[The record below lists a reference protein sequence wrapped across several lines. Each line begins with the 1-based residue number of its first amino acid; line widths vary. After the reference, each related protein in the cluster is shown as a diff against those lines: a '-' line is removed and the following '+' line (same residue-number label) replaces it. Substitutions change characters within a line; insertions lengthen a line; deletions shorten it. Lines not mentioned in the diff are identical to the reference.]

1 MELADEPKSWVE
13 EARNRVK
20 RISDLDPKDR
30 LDIVYGIGLCCS
42 TLAKS
47 MQGWMQWIG
56 NLSLKDFEQRELEEI
71 FGIIKKATVQLME
84 LDIDKTSKYEESHGL
99 RQKPKRRIVLV
110 AEFSIHPI
118 GVGTSVGRYVKA
130 AVRAMSKIPG
140 LTVDVTP
147 MSSVLEAASIGT
159 ILEAVEVSHRA
170 LRSMGARRISSSLRI
185 DERLDK
191 RRTMSDKVRG
201 LKRSTSPKS

>member
-1 MELADEPKSWVE
+1 MQPK
-13 EARNRVK
+13 A
-20 RISDLDPKDR
+20 
-30 LDIVYGIGLCCS
+30 
-42 TLAKS
+42 
-47 MQGWMQWIG
+47 
-56 NLSLKDFEQRELEEI
+56 
-71 FGIIKKATVQLME
+71 
-84 LDIDKTSKYEESHGL
+84 
-99 RQKPKRRIVLV
+99 KRRIVLV